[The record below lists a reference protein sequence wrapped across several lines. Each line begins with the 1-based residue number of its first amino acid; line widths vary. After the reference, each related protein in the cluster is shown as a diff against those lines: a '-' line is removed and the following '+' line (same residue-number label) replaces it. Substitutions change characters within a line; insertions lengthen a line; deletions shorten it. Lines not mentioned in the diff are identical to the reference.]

1 MKYLKS
7 FKLLNEIQEHSIMF
21 EQEQRRIFNNYYP
34 LNLFSVKN
42 LNDIDFSDITIF
54 YGNNGSGKTTLVNI
68 IAEKMKASRK
78 SVIDKGSFFDL
89 YVSNCDYEMS
99 MNIPVEIKIMTSD
112 DIFEYILDIRS
123 INSNVNRKKEM
134 LSRAYLNNKYNS
146 SGDSF
151 YDYENIKNS
160 YEAKKR
166 TMSTYVRDRL
176 ENNNIIEYS
185 NGQSALMF
193 WEREIKEESIY
204 ILDEPENSLSPEN
217 QLKLKKFIED
227 SVRFFDCQFIISTH
241 SPFLLGLNDA
251 KIYDLDSNP
260 VIVSNWKDL
269 PNIRT
274 YYNFF
279 KERENDFKWE

>member
-241 SPFLLGLNDA
+241 SPFFLGLNDA

-279 KERENDFKWE
+279 KERENDFK

>member
-34 LNLFSVKN
+34 LNLFSVKS

-204 ILDEPENSLSPEN
+204 ILDEPEKSLSPEN

-279 KERENDFKWE
+279 KERENDFK

>member
-251 KIYDLDSNP
+251 KINDLDSNP

-279 KERENDFKWE
+279 KERENDFK

>member
-34 LNLFSVKN
+34 LNLFSVKS

-279 KERENDFKWE
+279 KERENDFK